1 MIPPF
6 IQPEIDALLGR
17 ALWVIPDNT
26 LIKMLRYAISCNVH
40 MVLWDHES
48 SGQDAPINEQS
59 INRIDLLLLT
69 NVRSRLTEN
78 RNKED
83 CLIDRRTPQEILL
96 AVPEVRSAVDKLL
109 SYKWKIEYQRAKW
122 RAAVSV
128 MTWLQVNFI
137 DTGRLKKE
145 ELRII
150 PLFVFRDFDVRL
162 YQAIMNC
169 DRYK

>member
-1 MIPPF
+1 MIPSF

-17 ALWVIPDNT
+17 ALWVIPENI
-26 LIKMLRYAISCNVH
+26 LIKMLRYAISCNVNT
-40 MVLWDHES
+40 VVCDHES
-48 SGQDAPINEQS
+48 SRQDGPINEQS
-59 INRIDLLLLT
+59 INWIDLPLLAS
-69 NVRSRLTEN
+69 VRSRPTEN
-78 RNKED
+78 HDKED
-83 CLIDRRTPQEILL
+83 WLIDKRTTQEILL
-96 AVPEVRSAVDKLL
+96 SVPEVRSAVNKLL
-109 SYKWKIEYQRAKW
+109 LYKWKIEYQRAKW

-137 DTGRLKKE
+137 DAGRLKKE

-169 DRYK
+169 NRYK